1 MKHVPI
7 LIALSLVVA
16 LTSCKKEVIEKQETT
31 VEKTV
36 YITQNAFMFDTL
48 VGTSNTW
55 PKRRANEHWKSI
67 LHDSVKQ
74 NRVVSVSLGN
84 RDFEWLNLPYVNM
97 QDNIAINYFWRDGEV
112 VVMAYGDSGILN
124 STTYW
129 VQFKDYIK
137 VSVAP

>member
-1 MKHVPI
+1 MKQLL
-7 LIALSLVVA
+7 LIIFLGLFALA
-16 LTSCKKEVIEKQETT
+16 SCKKEVIEKQETI

-36 YITQNAFMFDTL
+36 YIPHHAFVFDTL
-48 VGTSNTW
+48 VGTPNTW
-55 PKRRANEHWKSI
+55 PKKRANEHWKSI

-74 NRVVSVSLGN
+74 NRMVNVALGN
-84 RDFEWLNLPYVNM
+84 RNFEWLNLPYVNV

-112 VVMAYGDSGILN
+112 VVVAYGDSGILN